1 MSLMSWNPLSELE
14 VMRQQMDRVFSQMVA
29 NGRMLPL
36 LEPSRMLLPHV
47 DVFTSGKDVILT
59 AELPGLEP
67 KDVTVE
73 VSDQSI
79 HITGESRRQHEVNE
93 ENYVR
98 SERQYGHFERIIPLP
113 YRIKDQEA
121 KAAFKHGVLTI
132 RAPLAEELK
141 LPKARKLTVES

>member
-14 VMRQQMDRVFSQMVA
+14 VMRQQMDRAFNQMVT
-29 NGRMLPL
+29 NGRMLPMR
-36 LEPSRMLLPHV
+36 EPSRMLLPNV
-47 DVFTSGKDVILT
+47 DVYTNGKEVILT

-67 KDVTVE
+67 KDVVVE
-73 VSDQSI
+73 VSDNAI
-79 HITGESRRQHEVNE
+79 HLQGESRRQSEVNT